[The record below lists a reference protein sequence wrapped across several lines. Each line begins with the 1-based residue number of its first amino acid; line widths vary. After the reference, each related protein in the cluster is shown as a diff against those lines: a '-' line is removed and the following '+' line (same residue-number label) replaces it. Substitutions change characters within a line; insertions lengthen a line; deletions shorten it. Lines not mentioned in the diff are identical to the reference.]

1 MLAEVLDALQPAPGK
16 LYIDGTV
23 GGGGHAVALLQ
34 RIQPGGHVIGID
46 ADPAALT
53 AARERFTRSLP
64 AHLSP
69 LPESYTLLHGHFD
82 EMETLAAQCRVG
94 QVDGVLLDLGVS
106 SHQLD
111 TPERGFSFNAE
122 GPLDMRLDPT
132 RGETTADLLARL
144 DERHLADLIYHYGE
158 ERQSRRIARA
168 IVEQRRQHPLTTTSE
183 LSALV
188 VECIEGKRGKRGK
201 QQHAVARGG
210 TRAATSVRHHGRI
223 HPATRTFQALR
234 IAVNGE
240 LERLEAVLPQAVG
253 LLRPGGRLAVISF
266 HSLEDRIVKQFFRDE
281 SGYGGSNAPAR
292 PVRLRIITRKPLVPG
307 EEETRANPRSRSA
320 KLRIAERTADQT
332 KREEE

>member
-1 MLAEVLDALQPAPGK
+1 MLLDTVLDALQPAPGK

-23 GGGGHAVALLQ
+23 GGGGHAAALLQ

-46 ADPAALT
+46 ADPAALS
-53 AARERFTRSLP
+53 AALARFTTSLP

-69 LPESYTLLHGHFD
+69 PPESYTLLHGFFD
-82 EMETLAAQCRVG
+82 EMDTLAAECGVG

-111 TPERGFSFNAE
+111 TPERGFSFSAV

-132 RGETTADLLARL
+132 QGETAADLLARL
-144 DERHLADLIYHYGE
+144 DERDLADLIYHYGE

-168 IVEQRRQHPLTTTSE
+168 IVEQRRQRPLATTGDLAT
-183 LSALV
+183 LV
-188 VECIEGKRGKRGK
+188 VACIEGRRGTQGK
-201 QQHAVARGG
+201 QQR
-210 TRAATSVRHHGRI
+210 TMTPAATTPGRHRGRI

-234 IAVNGE
+234 IAVNRE
-240 LERLEAVLPQAVG
+240 LERLHAALPQAVG

-281 SGYGGSNAPAR
+281 SGYGSSEAPPR
-292 PVRLRIITRKPLVPG
+292 PVRLRIVTKKPVAPG

-320 KLRIAERTADQT
+320 KLRVAERIEQ
-332 KREEE
+332 EEEE